1 MLAWRDAACLLCSFV
16 ELANCCAAW
25 PDACHRCFS
34 LQGTSGPVGLVLRQ
48 TSFYAEQGG
57 QVADTGAVDGPSGA
71 SFAVEDTQVRF
82 GHSAPVTSRE
92 KIEERSSQ
100 APNSDLKPW
109 ERHSYAL
116 YGLNRASFAVE
127 DTQASVYLQS

>member
-1 MLAWRDAACLLCSFV
+1 M
-16 ELANCCAAW
+16 
-25 PDACHRCFS
+25 
-34 LQGTSGPVGLVLRQ
+34 GLVLRQ

-57 QVADTGAVDGPSGA
+57 QVADTGAVDAPSSA

-82 GHSAPVTSRE
+82 GHSEPVTSLE
-92 KIEERSSQ
+92 KKIEERSSQ

-109 ERHSYAL
+109 ERRSYAL

-127 DTQASVYLQS
+127 DTQVSV